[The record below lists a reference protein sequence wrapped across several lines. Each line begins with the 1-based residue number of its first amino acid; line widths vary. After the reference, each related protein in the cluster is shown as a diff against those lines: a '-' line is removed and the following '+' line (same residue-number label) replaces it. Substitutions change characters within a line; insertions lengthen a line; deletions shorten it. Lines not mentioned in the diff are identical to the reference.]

1 MVAMSE
7 PLYIMWFRRDLRLA
21 DNPALRAAADGAAR
35 VLPVFILDDE
45 TAGPWRRGRASR
57 WWLHQALAALD
68 RSLDG
73 RLVLLRGRAEEIL
86 PPLAAQIGA
95 AGVFWNRC
103 YEPWRIAQDRLLEA
117 ALQDAGLGAQS
128 HNGSLLWE
136 PWEVLKADGTAYR
149 VFTPYYRRGCLRQEP
164 PRPPLPVPENLTV
177 ASVEVPGALALD
189 DLALQSSLGW
199 QETLVPHWTV
209 SEAGAQEHLAAF
221 VGGGLTGYKE
231 GRDFPARDHVSR
243 LSPHLHCG
251 TLSPHQVWHAAVQ
264 DGPGG
269 DDVDH
274 FCSELGWRE
283 FNYNLL
289 YHFPTLPEENF
300 QAKFDRFPWLW
311 ESPHLERWQRGR
323 TGMPFVDA
331 GLRELWQT
339 GYMHNRVR
347 MIVASY
353 LVKNLLL
360 HWRLGQDWFWDTLV
374 DADLANNAAGWQW
387 TAGSGADAAPYFRIF
402 NPVTQG
408 KRFDPEGRYA
418 RRWVP
423 EIASL
428 PDRWVHEPWAT
439 PAAVQ
444 KETGFRLGYDYPAPV
459 VDLRV
464 SRERALAAF
473 GTLR

>member
-1 MVAMSE
+1 MQ
-7 PLYIMWFRRDLRLA
+7 
-21 DNPALRAAADGAAR
+21 PA
-35 VLPVFILDDE
+35 F
-45 TAGPWRRGRASR
+45 
-57 WWLHQALAALD
+57 
-68 RSLDG
+68 
-73 RLVLLRGRAEEIL
+73 
-86 PPLAAQIGA
+86 
-95 AGVFWNRC
+95 FWNRC
-103 YEPWRIAQDRLLEA
+103 YEPWRIARDKLLKA
-117 ALQDAGLGAQS
+117 RLQDAGFGAES

-149 VFTPYYRRGCLRQEP
+149 VFTPYYRRGCLQQAP
-164 PRPPLPVPENLTV
+164 PRQPLPVPEDLTL
-177 ASVEVPGALALD
+177 ASVDVPGVVKLD
-189 DLALQSSLGW
+189 DLKLASSLGW
-199 QETLVPHWTV
+199 QEMLAPHWDV
-209 SEAGAQEHLAAF
+209 SEAGAHERLAAF
-221 VGGGLTGYKE
+221 VADRLKGYKE
-231 GRDFPARDHVSR
+231 GRDFPARDHTSR

-251 TLSPHQVWHAAVQ
+251 TLSPHQVWQAAHEE
-264 DGPGG
+264 GPGG
-269 DDVDH
+269 VDLDH

-283 FNYNLL
+283 FNHHLL

-311 ESPHLERWQRGR
+311 ESPHLDRWQRGH
-323 TGMPFVDA
+323 TGVPFVDA

-408 KRFDPEGRYA
+408 KRFDPDGAYV

-428 PDRWVHEPWAT
+428 PDRWVHEPWSM

-444 KETGFRLGYDYPAPV
+444 KDTGFRPGRDYPEPV
-459 VDLRV
+459 VDLRI
-464 SRERALAAF
+464 SRERALEAF